1 MTDARFAEIVR
12 AAPLHYVSDYLSFVG
27 SDARGRVCFALD
39 NNRGYDADPPKVK
52 GRPAAHLQA
61 EHAYAVLHDEQSGWA
76 PLSGVTR
83 YPHPGPD
90 ATVLPDSAW
99 FTFTGDADSGL
110 TVRSTPNDLVLDVM
124 PLADR
129 LVGRDTTTL
138 FAMRTA
144 AATLTWRGR
153 TLVGRVIYEGL
164 ATTAMNL
171 LSRRTFTGLSGLE
184 FLSLRAGAGPQAG
197 DLYLQKTLG
206 AHALA
211 GLGPQIGFAG
221 GPAAS
226 GTADTRLG
234 GLTIN
239 TTGHTAAAGLYRWPT
254 TWTATWTRAGPDAL
268 TPIGRVE
275 LRTVTRRT
283 IGRYGVAGF
292 AMSVVTGTLTAADGS
307 TTPLY
312 GFAELLA
319 GGPLLR
325 WLS

>member
-1 MTDARFAEIVR
+1 MTDARFADVVR
-12 AAPLHYVSDYLSFVG
+12 DAPLHYVSDYLSFVG

-39 NNRGYDADPPKVK
+39 NNRGFDADPPKVR

-61 EHAYAVLHDEQSGWA
+61 EHAYAVLHDEHTGWA

-110 TVRSTPNDLVLDVM
+110 TVRSIPNDVVLDVM

-129 LVGRDTTTL
+129 LVGRDTSTL
-138 FAMRTA
+138 FAMRSA

-171 LSRRTFTGLSGLE
+171 LSRRSFTGLSGLE
-184 FLSLRAGAGPQAG
+184 FLYLRAGDGPQAG

-206 AHALA
+206 AHAGQPVGQSDPRGVATGLHGVA
-211 GLGPQIGFAG
+211 RRTAHGIRRVAVGETHALRREAIKVGRFVKRLRIVRAHVSPAVIVGQQDDDVHGLGCRCGLRRERSKTGESEIFEEVVLHGAG
-221 GPAAS
+221 VRD
-226 GTADTRLG
+226 GT
-234 GLTIN
+234 
-239 TTGHTAAAGLYRWPT
+239 
-254 TWTATWTRAGPDAL
+254 
-268 TPIGRVE
+268 
-275 LRTVTRRT
+275 
-283 IGRYGVAGF
+283 
-292 AMSVVTGTLTAADGS
+292 
-307 TTPLY
+307 
-312 GFAELLA
+312 
-319 GGPLLR
+319 
-325 WLS
+325 

>member
-1 MTDARFAEIVR
+1 MTDARFAEVVR
-12 AAPLHYVSDYLSFVG
+12 DAPLHYVSDYVSFVG

-39 NNRGYDADPPKVK
+39 NNRGFDASPPKVK
-52 GRPAAHLQA
+52 GRHGEHLQA
-61 EHAYAVLHDEQSGWA
+61 EHAYAVLHDEVTGWA
-76 PLSGVTR
+76 ALSGVTR

-99 FTFTGDADSGL
+99 FTFTGDAGTGL
-110 TVRSTPNDLVLDVM
+110 TIRSGPNDLALVVE

-129 LVGRDTTTL
+129 LVGRDASTL
-138 FAMRTA
+138 FAMRSA

-171 LSRRTFTGLSGLE
+171 LSRRSFAGLRGLE
-184 FLSLRAGAGPQAG
+184 FLSLRAGSGPQAG

-211 GLGPQIGFAG
+211 GLGPQIGFAS
-221 GPAAS
+221 GPDAPAS
-226 GTADTRLG
+226 VDTVLRE
-234 GLTIN
+234 LTIA
-239 TTGHTAAAGLYRWPT
+239 TTGHIAAAGLYRWPT
-254 TWTATWTRAGPDAL
+254 GWTASWTGAGPGAQF
-268 TPIGRVE
+268 PAGRVE
-275 LRTVTRRT
+275 LRTVTRRAV
-283 IGRYGVAGF
+283 GRYGVAGF
-292 AMSVVTGTLTAADGS
+292 GMAVVSGTLTAPDGS
-307 TTPLY
+307 ATTLY
-312 GFAELLA
+312 GFGELLA

>member
-1 MTDARFAEIVR
+1 MTDARFADVVR
-12 AAPLHYVSDYLSFVG
+12 DAPLHYVSDYLSFVG

-39 NNRGYDADPPKVK
+39 NNRGFDADPPKVK

-61 EHAYAVLHDEQSGWA
+61 EHAYAVLHDEQTGWA

-110 TVRSTPNDLVLDVM
+110 TVRSIPNDVVLDVM

-129 LVGRDTTTL
+129 LVGRDTSTL
-138 FAMRTA
+138 FAMRSA

-171 LSRRTFTGLSGLE
+171 LSRRSFTGLSGLE
-184 FLSLRAGAGPQAG
+184 FLYLRAGDGPQAG

-211 GLGPQIGFAG
+211 GLGPQLGFAS
-221 GPAAS
+221 GPDAPA
-226 GTADTRLG
+226 TADTNLRE
-234 GLTIN
+234 LTIA

-254 TWTATWTRAGPDAL
+254 AWTATWTGAGPDAL
-268 TPIGRVE
+268 IPTGRVE

-283 IGRYGVAGF
+283 VGRYGVAGF
-292 AMSVVTGTLTAADGS
+292 AMSVVTGTV
-307 TTPLY
+307 TTPDGNETTVY
-312 GFAELLA
+312 GFGELLA

-325 WLS
+325 WLA